1 MLLKSAFGAMVA
13 FLWLVVSSEFKVE
26 RVVTMW
32 RIVPGEVLS
41 YVGSEEKS

>member
-1 MLLKSAFGAMVA
+1 MLLKLAFGAMVA
-13 FLWLVVSSEFKVE
+13 PLWSVVSAVFKVE